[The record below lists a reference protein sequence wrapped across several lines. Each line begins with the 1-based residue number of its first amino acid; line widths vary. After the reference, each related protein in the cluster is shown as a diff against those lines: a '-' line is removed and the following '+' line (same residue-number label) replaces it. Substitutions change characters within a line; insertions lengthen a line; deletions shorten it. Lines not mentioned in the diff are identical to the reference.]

1 MPAMNLDQINWM
13 AVVAAAISTFVLGGL
28 WYSPLLFGE
37 AWMRANGFTGQ
48 QVQGFN
54 KTRTFGGSFMFALIM
69 SANLAMFLADPKT
82 TVRWG
87 IAAGALVELGWVAC
101 AIAVI
106 GLFENKSWTYIGINA
121 GYQIIAFMLMG
132 AILGAWR

>member
-1 MPAMNLDQINWM
+1 MNLDQINFL
-13 AVVAAAISTFVLGGL
+13 AVVAAALSTFVLGGL
-28 WYSPLLFGE
+28 WYSPLLFGR
-37 AWMRANGFTGQ
+37 AWMRANGFTEQ

-54 KTRTFGGSFMFALIM
+54 KLRAFGGSFVLALVM

-82 TVRWG
+82 TVIWG
-87 IAAGALVELGWVAC
+87 MTAGALAGAGWVGC

-106 GLFENKSWTYIGINA
+106 GLFENRSWAYIGINA
-121 GYQIIAFMLMG
+121 GYQIVSFVVMG